1 MTLNEYQESAL
12 RTAPQDVAPYHD
24 LLHGGMGVATEAGE
38 LLDQIKKQ
46 YAYGKDLDIV
56 NLREEIGD
64 IMWYCALLC
73 RATGTTLDQ
82 VAYRN
87 IEKLRTRYPEKFTA
101 EKALNRNLVAERAAL
116 ENDREFMERL

>member
-1 MTLNEYQESAL
+1 MTLKEYEDSAL
-12 RTAPQDVAPYHD
+12 RTAPEGVGPYHD
-24 LLHGGMGVATEAGE
+24 LLHGGLGVATEAGE

-46 YAYGKDLDIV
+46 HAYGKDMDIV

-64 IMWYCALLC
+64 VLWYLALLC

-87 IEKLRTRYPEKFTA
+87 IDKLRTRFPNKFST
-101 EKALNRNLVAERAAL
+101 EKALNRDLAAERSVL
-116 ENDREFMERL
+116 ERQFMETL